1 MRIMYKNKR
10 KKEQIMF
17 LMIYLNLYFATITLK
32 IVKYSGLLEHQVAVQ
47 IVFIA
52 TTIMIYYFCRRNNSP
67 ESDNKI

>member
-32 IVKYSGLLEHQVAVQ
+32 IVKYSGLLEH
-47 IVFIA
+47 
-52 TTIMIYYFCRRNNSP
+52 
-67 ESDNKI
+67 